1 MVYHDLGNVNYSI
14 VSRGD
19 GEKSKQMIIAAL
31 ETMGLTDIH
40 SKGRNDIYHGAYK
53 ISGTAT
59 RVARDRCLFHGTLLY
74 DLDLSQIKKVSNPNF
89 GKIQRKSVES
99 NPTSVENLKNALV
112 PAVRNVAELMEKL
125 TSFLKGKNGKEIIL
139 TVAALKDIESL
150 ADAKYR
156 KNEWILGLPDDSDI
170 VIEKQIEAG
179 QVITC
184 IKLDEDKIG
193 NIRFKGDFIG
203 NKDVTELEDLL
214 QGVGYTKDHILHR
227 MNTTDISSYFQNAN
241 DNEFLSLMIK

>member
-1 MVYHDLGNVNYSI
+1 M
-14 VSRGD
+14 
-19 GEKSKQMIIAAL
+19 
-31 ETMGLTDIH
+31 
-40 SKGRNDIYHGAYK
+40 
-53 ISGTAT
+53 
-59 RVARDRCLFHGTLLY
+59 LY
-74 DLDLSQIKKVSNPNF
+74 DLDLSQTKKVSNPNF
-89 GKIQRKSVES
+89 GKIQRKSVEF
-99 NPTSVENLKNALV
+99 NPTSVENLKDA

-150 ADAKYR
+150 DDAKYR
-156 KNEWILGLPDDSDI
+156 KNEWILGSPDDSDI

-214 QGVGYTKDHILHR
+214 QGVGYTKDHIL
-227 MNTTDISSYFQNAN
+227 TLQTSQVISSMLITMSFC
-241 DNEFLSLMIK
+241 LS